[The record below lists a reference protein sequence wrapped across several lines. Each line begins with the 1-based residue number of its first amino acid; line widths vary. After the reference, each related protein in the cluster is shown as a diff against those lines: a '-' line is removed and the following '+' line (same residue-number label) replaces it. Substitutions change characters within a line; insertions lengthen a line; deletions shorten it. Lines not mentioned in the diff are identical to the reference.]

1 MSKYP
6 FSLRW
11 LSLPLTT
18 VLGVALTMTAQT
30 QVLGSEAGHSVP
42 WVRLD
47 GFSEADG
54 DNVFALTLNPSAGH
68 PDLATKGPR
77 DVVILVSTAASQT
90 GDYRAK
96 SLATL
101 QSVLSKLDANDR
113 VKLIAFDLNATP
125 LTPGFVVPS
134 GAEMQ
139 KALGALKRRTP
150 LGSCD
155 LEKALDTAAKSYGDS
170 KSARAVVYIGDGSSR
185 ANPLTP
191 DQLDRLVNDLVV
203 QRTAVI
209 TFGVGPR
216 IQEQMLGVLASRTG
230 GVVVPESADKDA
242 DFYGTKLAQAVHG
255 SVLWPKAG
263 SSVKWPEG
271 MDVYPKTLPPLRSDR
286 DTVLVGAMKSGHP
299 VPWVAAKQVEID
311 VDGPAGAEKL
321 AFAIPEF
328 KSDANNGYLATLVDQ
343 AKLDSGR
350 TLPLLDSASLA
361 TAKQE
366 IEAGGRGL
374 SDLAF
379 KALHAGNLDS
389 ADKLVGEALSR
400 NPNDLVAREIKD
412 AIVKKKAGAAPIVAA
427 AGPAKVLDT
436 PPLPAEPGDLNLQGG
451 NDTVPPP
458 DGAAAANEIG
468 QANALEEKWQKDVE
482 VAINNARRM
491 VAEKPA
497 EAEKAIQQIT
507 TDLAAVTE
515 LRPEMR
521 DRLLR
526 KLRAA
531 GQEIKRRM
539 EEYVHREQE
548 RIREEVAGKEQAMI
562 NAALQRDQ
570 NKVDQLMRRYDS
582 LLEESRQRLSEQAA
596 DKAVADAQTAAAEA
610 DKIVT
615 GNMPSAGP
623 TMRVAMHT
631 ARFMGAFDDI
641 MAVRVAKQKGYVD
654 AMYQSERSH
663 IPTADN
669 PPIVY
674 PDAEVWKELTARR
687 KEKYSSTNLSKVSP
701 VEKKIE
707 EALKQPTQIEFVET
721 PLKDVVDYLKDL
733 HKIEIQLD
741 TAALKEAGVD
751 ESTQVTR
758 NIKGISLRSALK
770 LMLDDLQLKYVI
782 HNEVL
787 LITSPAKAESDE
799 YMTTKVYPV
808 ADLVLPIKETGFTG
822 GFGGMGGMGGGMGGM
837 MGGMGMGGMG
847 MGGMGMGGMGMGGM
861 GGMGMGGMGG
871 MGMGGMGGMGMGGM
885 GMGGGMF

>member
-1 MSKYP
+1 
-6 FSLRW
+6 
-11 LSLPLTT
+11 
-18 VLGVALTMTAQT
+18 
-30 QVLGSEAGHSVP
+30 
-42 WVRLD
+42 
-47 GFSEADG
+47 
-54 DNVFALTLNPSAGH
+54 
-68 PDLATKGPR
+68 
-77 DVVILVSTAASQT
+77 
-90 GDYRAK
+90 
-96 SLATL
+96 
-101 QSVLSKLDANDR
+101 
-113 VKLIAFDLNATP
+113 
-125 LTPGFVVPS
+125 
-134 GAEMQ
+134 
-139 KALGALKRRTP
+139 
-150 LGSCD
+150 
-155 LEKALDTAAKSYGDS
+155 
-170 KSARAVVYIGDGSSR
+170 
-185 ANPLTP
+185 
-191 DQLDRLVNDLVV
+191 
-203 QRTAVI
+203 
-209 TFGVGPR
+209 
-216 IQEQMLGVLASRTG
+216 
-230 GVVVPESADKDA
+230 
-242 DFYGTKLAQAVHG
+242 
-255 SVLWPKAG
+255 
-263 SSVKWPEG
+263 

-596 DKAVADAQTAAAEA
+596 DKAVADARRR
-610 DKIVT
+610 
-615 GNMPSAGP
+615 PPRP
-623 TMRVAMHT
+623 T
-631 ARFMGAFDDI
+631 
-641 MAVRVAKQKGYVD
+641 
-654 AMYQSERSH
+654 RS
-663 IPTADN
+663 
-669 PPIVY
+669 
-674 PDAEVWKELTARR
+674 
-687 KEKYSSTNLSKVSP
+687 
-701 VEKKIE
+701 
-707 EALKQPTQIEFVET
+707 
-721 PLKDVVDYLKDL
+721 
-733 HKIEIQLD
+733 
-741 TAALKEAGVD
+741 
-751 ESTQVTR
+751 
-758 NIKGISLRSALK
+758 
-770 LMLDDLQLKYVI
+770 
-782 HNEVL
+782 
-787 LITSPAKAESDE
+787 
-799 YMTTKVYPV
+799 
-808 ADLVLPIKETGFTG
+808 
-822 GFGGMGGMGGGMGGM
+822 
-837 MGGMGMGGMG
+837 
-847 MGGMGMGGMGMGGM
+847 
-861 GGMGMGGMGG
+861 
-871 MGMGGMGGMGMGGM
+871 
-885 GMGGGMF
+885 